1 MTRGFKDKGTIK
13 KYMPHILIWCA
24 LIIYIIFANSIY
36 CKFVLKNGKP
46 VFDNLLKSTE
56 ILDSIYYIDGL
67 DQVRYDG
74 QDLYLLK
81 GWGFRVSPSELSL
94 QDFSKQIILQKDE
107 EIKLFAAQDIP
118 RPGLNIAVKGKDPEM
133 DITYAGFQSYISKE
147 VLPLGIYRIGIRYI
161 SDNGVLDYYFWTS
174 KGIEITPNKMILVDI
189 GK

>member
-1 MTRGFKDKGTIK
+1 MTKGFEEKGAIK
-13 KYMPHILIWCA
+13 KYLPHILIWCS
-24 LIIYIIFANSIY
+24 LIIYMIFANTIY
-36 CKFVLKNGKP
+36 CDFILKNGKP
-46 VFDNLLKSTE
+46 VSNNINNSIE

-81 GWGFRVSPSELSL
+81 GWGFGVTPSEFSL

-107 EIKLFAAQDIP
+107 EIRLFEAQDIP
-118 RPGLNIAVKGKDPEM
+118 RPGLNGAVKGKDPEM

-161 SDNGVLDYYFWTS
+161 SDNGLFDFYFWTD
-174 KGIEITPNKMILVDI
+174 KGIERTPNKMKLVDL